1 MNFNMTVALEMMKVK
16 SNVHA
21 YHVIFRMF
29 ILMGG
34 YDENKTHDM
43 SMLLNSNIIIE

>member
-21 YHVIFRMF
+21 YHVIYRMF
-29 ILMGG
+29 I
-34 YDENKTHDM
+34 YWVW
-43 SMLLNSNIIIE
+43 I